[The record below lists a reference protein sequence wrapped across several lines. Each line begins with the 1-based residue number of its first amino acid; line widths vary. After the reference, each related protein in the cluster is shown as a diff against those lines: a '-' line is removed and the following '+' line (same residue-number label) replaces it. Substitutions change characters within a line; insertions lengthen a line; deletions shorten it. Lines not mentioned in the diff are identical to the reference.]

1 MHVDLD
7 AFYASVEQ
15 LRRPEL
21 RGKPVI
27 VGGAGVEGERGVVA
41 ATSYEAGPFG
51 VRSAMPLSR
60 ARRLCPPAVVIPC
73 DFPAYREAS
82 KSVFAILDRY
92 SPVIEPIA
100 LDEAYLD
107 LTGEDALMGPAD
119 SVAVRLRDE
128 VKSRC
133 GLDLS
138 IGVAS
143 CKLVAKVASE
153 LRKPRGLVVVPPGEE
168 ASFLAP
174 LPLSRLPGCGPA
186 TAVKL
191 ERVGVRTIGDLA
203 ALPDPLLGELFG
215 QYGRALGSHARGID
229 ASPVMPPGDPK
240 SISREI
246 TFDRDVS
253 DARKV
258 RETALGLL
266 QDVGQSLRAHGLSAR
281 TVLLKIR
288 YQPFDT
294 QSRQATLPYPTDRAD
309 QLARPPRPLLEPQ
322 PAAPPPPPP
331 LGAGPSTLQPAPPHL
346 DPPEGEVIATA
357 RIAGIQAAKRTSD
370 LIPMCHPLSLTLI
383 DVDCVADDR
392 LPGIRIES
400 RVRCEGKTGAEME
413 ALTAVA
419 VAALTV
425 VDMAKSADRWMAIE
439 GVELV
444 EKGGGK
450 SGDLRRPARFRS

>member
-27 VGGAGVEGERGVVA
+27 VGGAGVDGERGVVA
-41 ATSYEAGPFG
+41 AASYEARPYG

-60 ARRLCPPAVVIPC
+60 ARRLCPNAVFTPC
-73 DFPAYREAS
+73 DFAAYREAS

-107 LTGEDALMGPAD
+107 LTGEEALLGPPD
-119 SVAVRLRDE
+119 TVAPRLRDE
-128 VKSRC
+128 VKTRC

-153 LRKPRGLVVVPPGEE
+153 LRKPRGLVVVRAGGE
-168 ASFLAP
+168 AAFLAP
-174 LPLSRLPGCGPA
+174 LPLGRLPGCGPA
-186 TAVKL
+186 TAVRL

-215 QYGRALGSHARGID
+215 QYGRLLGAHARGID
-229 ASPVMPPGDPK
+229 PSPVLPPGDPK
-240 SISREI
+240 SISREV
-246 TFDRDVS
+246 TFDRDVR
-253 DARKV
+253 DTGTV
-258 RETALGLL
+258 RATALGLL

-281 TVLLKIR
+281 TVVLKIR

-294 QSRQATLPYPTDRAD
+294 LSRQATLPHPTDRDD
-309 QLARPPRPLLEPQ
+309 QLASALRQLLETQLDPSRAIRLIGAGVSNLEPCATQLSLLETRSSRLAVLDEQLDELRGRYGDHVIARGAAPRPHQ
-322 PAAPPPPPP
+322 KDVRRDD
-331 LGAGPSTLQPAPPHL
+331 L
-346 DPPEGEVIATA
+346 D
-357 RIAGIQAAKRTSD
+357 
-370 LIPMCHPLSLTLI
+370 
-383 DVDCVADDR
+383 
-392 LPGIRIES
+392 
-400 RVRCEGKTGAEME
+400 
-413 ALTAVA
+413 AL
-419 VAALTV
+419 
-425 VDMAKSADRWMAIE
+425 R
-439 GVELV
+439 
-444 EKGGGK
+444 
-450 SGDLRRPARFRS
+450 

>member
-27 VGGAGVEGERGVVA
+27 VGGAGVAGERGVVA
-41 ATSYEAGPFG
+41 AASYEARPFG

-60 ARRLCPPAVVIPC
+60 ARRLCPNGIVVPC

-107 LTGEDALMGPAD
+107 LTGQDGLMGPPD
-119 SVAVRLRDE
+119 TVALRLRDE
-128 VKSRC
+128 VKASC

-153 LRKPRGLVVVPPGEE
+153 LRKPRGLVVVRAGEE
-168 ASFLAP
+168 AAFLAP

-186 TAVKL
+186 TAVRL
-191 ERVGVRTIGDLA
+191 ERVGVRTLGELA

-215 QYGRALGSHARGID
+215 RYGRQLGAHARGID
-229 ASPVMPPGDPK
+229 PNPVMPPGDPK
-240 SISREI
+240 SISREV
-246 TFDRDVS
+246 TFDRDVTDTS
-253 DARKV
+253 KV
-258 RETALGLL
+258 RETALALL

-281 TVLLKIR
+281 TVVLKIR

-294 QSRQATLPYPTDRAD
+294 LSRQATLPYPTDRDD
-309 QLARPPRPLLEPQ
+309 QLAIALRQLLQTQLDPARPIRLIGAGVSNLEPGATQLSLLENRSSRLAMLDEQ
-322 PAAPPPPPP
+322 LDELRGRYGDHVIARGPAARPR
-331 LGAGPSTLQPAPPHL
+331 QKDVRRDDL
-346 DPPEGEVIATA
+346 D
-357 RIAGIQAAKRTSD
+357 
-370 LIPMCHPLSLTLI
+370 
-383 DVDCVADDR
+383 
-392 LPGIRIES
+392 
-400 RVRCEGKTGAEME
+400 
-413 ALTAVA
+413 AL
-419 VAALTV
+419 
-425 VDMAKSADRWMAIE
+425 R
-439 GVELV
+439 
-444 EKGGGK
+444 
-450 SGDLRRPARFRS
+450 

>member
-27 VGGAGVEGERGVVA
+27 VGGAGVDGERGVVA
-41 ATSYEAGPFG
+41 AASYEARPFG

-60 ARRLCPPAVVIPC
+60 ARRLCPSAVFVPC

-107 LTGEDALMGPAD
+107 LTGEEALLGPPD
-119 SVAVRLRDE
+119 TVALRLRDE
-128 VKSRC
+128 VKARC

-153 LRKPRGLVVVPPGEE
+153 LRKPRGLVVVRAGAE
-168 ASFLAP
+168 APFLAP
-174 LPLSRLPGCGPA
+174 LPLAKLPGCGPA
-186 TAVKL
+186 SVLRL
-191 ERVGVRTIGDLA
+191 ERIGVRTVGELA

-215 QYGRALGSHARGID
+215 QYGRLLGAHARGID
-229 ASPVMPPGDPK
+229 PSPVLPPGDPK
-240 SISREI
+240 SISREV

-253 DARKV
+253 DPTRV
-258 RETALGLL
+258 REAALALL
-266 QDVGQSLRAHGLSAR
+266 QDVGQSLRSHRLSAR
-281 TVLLKIR
+281 TIVLKIR

-294 QSRQATLPYPTDRAD
+294 QSRQATLPYPTDRDD
-309 QLARPPRPLLEPQ
+309 QLAAALRQLLETQLDPSRPVRLIGAGVSNLEQGATQLNLLESRSPRLAMLDEQLDELRGRYGDHVIARGAAPRPHQ
-322 PAAPPPPPP
+322 KDVRRDD
-331 LGAGPSTLQPAPPHL
+331 L
-346 DPPEGEVIATA
+346 D
-357 RIAGIQAAKRTSD
+357 
-370 LIPMCHPLSLTLI
+370 
-383 DVDCVADDR
+383 
-392 LPGIRIES
+392 
-400 RVRCEGKTGAEME
+400 
-413 ALTAVA
+413 AL
-419 VAALTV
+419 
-425 VDMAKSADRWMAIE
+425 R
-439 GVELV
+439 
-444 EKGGGK
+444 
-450 SGDLRRPARFRS
+450 

>member
-27 VGGAGVEGERGVVA
+27 VGGAGIEGERGVVA
-41 ATSYEAGPFG
+41 AASYEARPFG

-60 ARRLCPPAVVIPC
+60 ARRLCPNAVFVPC

-107 LTGEDALMGPAD
+107 LSGGEALLGPAD
-119 SVAVRLRDE
+119 TVAVRLRDE

-153 LRKPRGLVVVPPGEE
+153 LRKPRGLVVVPPGTE

-174 LPLSRLPGCGPA
+174 LPLGKLPGCGPA
-186 TAVKL
+186 TAIRL
-191 ERVGVRTIGDLA
+191 ERVGVRTIGELA

-215 QYGRALGSHARGID
+215 QYGRLLGAHARGAD
-229 ASPVMPPGDPK
+229 PSPILPPGDPK
-240 SISREI
+240 SISREV
-246 TFDRDVS
+246 TFDRDVRE
-253 DARKV
+253 AGKV
-258 RETALGLL
+258 RATALGLL
-266 QDVGQSLRAHGLSAR
+266 QDVGHSLRAHGLSAR
-281 TVLLKIR
+281 TVVLKIR

-294 QSRQATLPYPTDRAD
+294 LSRQATLPYPTDRDD
-309 QLARPPRPLLEPQ
+309 QLATALRHLLETELDPSRGVR
-322 PAAPPPPPP
+322 
-331 LGAGPSTLQPAPPHL
+331 LIGAGVSNLEPCATQLSLLEMRSSRLALL
-346 DPPEGEVIATA
+346 DEQLDELRGRYGDHVIARGTA
-357 RIAGIQAAKRTSD
+357 PRQHQKDVRRDD
-370 LIPMCHPLSLTLI
+370 L
-383 DVDCVADDR
+383 D
-392 LPGIRIES
+392 
-400 RVRCEGKTGAEME
+400 
-413 ALTAVA
+413 AL
-419 VAALTV
+419 
-425 VDMAKSADRWMAIE
+425 R
-439 GVELV
+439 
-444 EKGGGK
+444 
-450 SGDLRRPARFRS
+450 